1 MLFSNLLVAIALTV
15 LFPLGLMGLLAASE
29 WLERRT
35 LAAEEVLPRRLRHM
49 DAQPPEAV
57 EAMVLEE
64 TAHVVAQYWSATG
77 RPASDPATPANG
89 IQPPAN
95 GAPPGNG
102 AAPATPPAAR
112 NGGRHLR
119 RPAGRHERRR

>member
-35 LAAEEVLPRRLRHM
+35 LATEEVVPRRLRRM
-49 DAQPPEAV
+49 DAKPPEEV

-77 RPASDPATPANG
+77 RPAP
-89 IQPPAN
+89 
-95 GAPPGNG
+95 
-102 AAPATPPAAR
+102 APAPSNGDRPAPAAR
-112 NGGRHLR
+112 NGGGRHLR
-119 RPAGRHERRR
+119 RPAQGRGGRHARRR

>member
-15 LFPLGLMGLLAASE
+15 LFPLGLMGMLAASE

-35 LAAEEVLPRRLRHM
+35 LATEEVVPRRLRRM
-49 DAQPPEAV
+49 DRKPPEAV

-77 RPASDPATPANG
+77 RPASEAPTATNGDHPA
-89 IQPPAN
+89 
-95 GAPPGNG
+95 GAPGPEQAAGRNG
-102 AAPATPPAAR
+102 
-112 NGGRHLR
+112 NGGRHAR
-119 RPAGRHERRR
+119 RAVPGRGGRHARRR

>member
-15 LFPLGLMGLLAASE
+15 LFPLGLMGMLAASE

-35 LAAEEVLPRRLRHM
+35 LAAEEVLPRRLRRSM
-49 DAQPPEAV
+49 DRKPPEAV

-77 RPASDPATPANG
+77 RQPAPTP
-89 IQPPAN
+89 QPSRN
-95 GAPPGNG
+95 GNG
-102 AAPATPPAAR
+102 
-112 NGGRHLR
+112 GGRHLR

>member
-15 LFPLGLMGLLAASE
+15 LFPLGLMGLLAAGE

-35 LAAEEVLPRRLRHM
+35 LATEEVVPRRLRRM

-64 TAHVVAQYWSATG
+64 TAQVVAQYWSATG
-77 RPASDPATPANG
+77 RPAPSNG
-89 IQPPAN
+89 DRP
-95 GAPPGNG
+95 
-102 AAPATPPAAR
+102 APATR
-112 NGGRHLR
+112 NGGGRHLR
-119 RPAGRHERRR
+119 RPAQGRGGRHARRR